1 MLVRAP
7 RRSSSPTNKER
18 LALLTSMNDLGLWTW
33 DRATDEVWASKNARS
48 ILALHPSSALN
59 RDSLLAA
66 IHPADRAGVVRA
78 ISATACHGD
87 TGDMELRLIPHNGE
101 IRWITVKVRA
111 HRDANGMLLRVIGYV
126 IDIARRKQA
135 EAESLRQRQQI
146 THMAR
151 VAMLGDLSGALAH
164 ELQQPLTSILCN
176 AEAAQLMFAKA
187 PFNIE
192 ELHDILKDIVSEDKR
207 AGQIIQ
213 RLRSLLMRGELHV
226 QRLEIADVL
235 RDVLALARVALTER
249 GVQVNSHI
257 DNAVSTVL
265 GDRIELQQVFLNLIL
280 NACQAMS
287 ANAAGDRSIDIV
299 IALDVEDRAVR
310 TSVID
315 CGKGID
321 REQLEHIF
329 DPFFT
334 TNKNGLGLGLG
345 VCQSI
350 IDAHKGRL
358 WATNNSH
365 RGAAFHFTLPVA
377 MS

>member
-1 MLVRAP
+1 M
-7 RRSSSPTNKER
+7 SG
-18 LALLTSMNDLGLWTW
+18 LGLWGW
-33 DRATDEVWASKNARS
+33 DRATDEVWADRNTRS
-48 ILALHPSSALN
+48 ILGLHAGAALN

-66 IHPADRAGVVRA
+66 IHPGDRAGVVRA

-87 TGDMELRLIPHNGE
+87 TGDMDLRLVPQNSE
-101 IRWITVKVRA
+101 TRWITVKVRPY
-111 HRDANGMLLRVIGYV
+111 RDANGMLLRVIGYV
-126 IDIARRKQA
+126 LDSSQRKQA
-135 EAESLRQRQQI
+135 EALSLKQRQQI
-146 THMAR
+146 THLAR

-176 AEAAQLMFAKA
+176 AEAAQLLFAKA

-192 ELHDILKDIVSEDKR
+192 ELREILKDIVSEDKR

-226 QRLEIADVL
+226 QRLAIADVL
-235 RDVLALARVALTER
+235 RDVLALARGALTEC
-249 GVQVNSHI
+249 GVQVQSHI
-257 DNAVSTVL
+257 DDDASTVL

-299 IALDVEDRAVR
+299 VALDAEDCAVR

-321 REQLEHIF
+321 RDQLEHIF

-345 VCQSI
+345 VCHSI
-350 IDAHKGRL
+350 IEAHKGRL
-358 WATNNSH
+358 WATNNSR

-377 MS
+377 IS